1 MTTACDYDP
10 TQTSF
15 ISNNQKWDRERTI
28 QGDIVVKRKHS
39 LAINQNLYLAKGAS
53 IYLEKKAHL
62 IINNCVVSNACGS
75 EWNGAVLC
83 RKFKQKR
90 IKPPRFNKGTI
101 EFLAEGRF
109 EKVIE

>member
-1 MTTACDYDP
+1 MIPPKLLLLATTK
-10 TQTSF
+10 
-15 ISNNQKWDRERTI
+15 NGDRERTI